1 MLIGLT
7 GGIGSGKTTVAK
19 LFETLGC
26 SVYNSDEKAKA
37 LYYNP
42 DIKKAVCQLLG
53 NKAYLN
59 ETEIDKNFIA
69 EKVFKNEP
77 LLNQLNS
84 IIHPAVKEDFIQ
96 FKNKLSHH
104 SFIIK
109 ETAILFEAGINKDLD
124 FSILVTAPTELKIH
138 RVLKRSGIS
147 KAEIEARM
155 KAQWSDEK
163 KTPMANFVIT
173 NDDQSAL
180 IPQVQTIL
188 KKLKQHA

>member
-19 LFETLGC
+19 LFETMGC
-26 SVYNSDEKAKA
+26 PVYNSDEKAKA
-37 LYYNP
+37 LYYKP

-53 NKAYLN
+53 NEAYLN

-69 EKVFKNEP
+69 EKVFKNEN
-77 LLNQLNS
+77 LLNQLNA

-96 FKNKLSHH
+96 FKNKFSHH

-138 RVLKRSGIS
+138 RVLKRNGIS

-155 KAQWSDEK
+155 NAQWRDEK
-163 KTPMANFVIT
+163 KISMANFVIT
-173 NDDQSAL
+173 NDDHSAL
-180 IPQVQTIL
+180 IPQVEAIL